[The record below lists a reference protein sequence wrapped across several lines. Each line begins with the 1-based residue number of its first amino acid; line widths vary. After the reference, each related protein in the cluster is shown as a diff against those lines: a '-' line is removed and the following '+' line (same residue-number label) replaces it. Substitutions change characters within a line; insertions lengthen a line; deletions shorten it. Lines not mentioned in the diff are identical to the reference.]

1 MLFCV
6 VPGRKPVLY
15 GSIPS
20 LVWMETEGR
29 TEIKKNP
36 RRCSAQVGDMLEH
49 FQIVL
54 VELCLI
60 ILTPRTLDFRVA
72 MFAIER
78 FASELGNE
86 KRFAGSYIPDSLVRS
101 QWPVMIPSHIFVDG
115 YHVQDVDNGVI
126 HLKVP
131 AFAVEAYQIE
141 GGRNQTG

>member
-1 MLFCV
+1 MF
-6 VPGRKPVLY
+6 
-15 GSIPS
+15 
-20 LVWMETEGR
+20 
-29 TEIKKNP
+29 
-36 RRCSAQVGDMLEH
+36 EH

-101 QWPVMIPSHIFVDG
+101 QLPVMIPSHIFVDG

-141 GGRNQTG
+141 GYRNQTG